1 MILKCLFQNWILYT
15 IQVHSMGS
23 LCIKK
28 VYEPNKQVKAYS
40 KEKIF
45 LRLKFGKPIKTI
57 QPAKC
62 LSSGGLTG

>member
-1 MILKCLFQNWILYT
+1 MILKWLFQNWILYT

-23 LCIKK
+23 LCLKK
-28 VYEPNKQVKAYS
+28 VYEPNKQEKAYS

-57 QPAKC
+57 
-62 LSSGGLTG
+62 